1 MFISKAEAIFEL
13 NKREGVTGRGFVMIR
28 GLRLGIFLLLILL
41 IFLM

>member
-13 NKREGVTGRGFVMIR
+13 NKREFGFGMRGR
-28 GLRLGIFLLLILL
+28 GLRFGIFLLLILL